1 MLSLVLCKYS
11 VGILCEALKYTSVMG
26 VLVMSLTPQSLLK
39 VTISVFDTLD
49 AFLETLLY
57 YSVPVITRTTVA
69 IISTNTLYLAYV

>member
-1 MLSLVLCKYS
+1 
-11 VGILCEALKYTSVMG
+11 
-26 VLVMSLTPQSLLK
+26 MSLTPQSLLK

-69 IISTNTLYLAYV
+69 NQHEHTLFGLCIIASIAVLKCPDMP